1 MMIEKKEKL
10 KKDWIAEHK
19 ANPRLDYDLIF
30 KADDEI
36 LDGVKLQFSFH
47 TAQGDKDARNNNNNS
62 AT

>member
-10 KKDWIAEHK
+10 KSEWIAEHK

-30 KADDEI
+30 KADEEI

-47 TAQGDKDARNNNNNS
+47 GT
-62 AT
+62 